1 MVGKVVSAL
10 SSPEALPLGL
20 VATSGYQSLG
30 EGKEGGY
37 LVFGGFWVS

>member
-20 VATSGYQSLG
+20 VATSGSQ
-30 EGKEGGY
+30 GGY